1 MWTWTC
7 LVWFLSK
14 MTKLLS
20 LFWRKLNVNSPDRFR
35 FFDKNWTKHN
45 RFTVG
50 ITYLRNKAQ
59 KIWRLWKMKLLSFD
73 SFEFCAKMLK
83 LKFELKTYRL
93 VDTCEKQQQ
102 KLDVHNWCLIKLR
115 EFGSGYLIYLYF
127 QTACTDQNI
136 LLTIFSYL
144 SYQIPTVLS
153 RIFFWQQN
161 PPRFLSKV

>member
-45 RFTVG
+45 RVTVG

-102 KLDVHNWCLIKLR
+102 KLDVHNWCKCFTCVTKTIANLTTNSRKPGDYNGTIIFEIDIMKNSSPLNLI
-115 EFGSGYLIYLYF
+115 F
-127 QTACTDQNI
+127 T
-136 LLTIFSYL
+136 
-144 SYQIPTVLS
+144 
-153 RIFFWQQN
+153 FFAM
-161 PPRFLSKV
+161 SKPK